1 MSRAALC
8 HDARTAVGA
17 RRCLDANVAALGYE
31 IVNPDAA
38 ADIVE
43 VFLTTS
49 ADLTESDQIALL
61 PHRPGS
67 MRGQ

>member
-1 MSRAALC
+1 
-8 HDARTAVGA
+8 
-17 RRCLDANVAALGYE
+17 VAALGYE

-49 ADLTESDQIALL
+49 ADLAESDQIARL